1 MLGGICRM
9 TISITVILLEST
21 TNVGYVL
28 PIALTIMVS
37 KLVGDAF
44 TEGIYDLHLKLKQ
57 YPTLPDEPPR
67 AREGLLARHIMAT
80 DVKTVCELEQVGTLI
95 KLLRT
100 TSHHGFPVVARGG
113 GAHARVLG
121 VILRHQLVAIL
132 AKRQFCDLQ
141 QFLGSPHLR
150 LLPRTGPRGAAPPLT
165 ADDFMRPVTRPE
177 PY

>member
-1 MLGGICRM
+1 
-9 TISITVILLEST
+9 
-21 TNVGYVL
+21 
-28 PIALTIMVS
+28 
-37 KLVGDAF
+37 
-44 TEGIYDLHLKLKQ
+44 
-57 YPTLPDEPPR
+57 
-67 AREGLLARHIMAT
+67 MAT

-165 ADDFMRPVTRPE
+165 ADDFMRPWFTDASIDTLRIQQDELLLYVNLRPVT
-177 PY
+177 